1 LLLGNSFKNCSTER
15 YTPLQKIFMAVIS
28 GTDATDVFNDLVA
41 DPKGFFAVREIR
53 YQTLEKQF

>member
-1 LLLGNSFKNCSTER
+1 
-15 YTPLQKIFMAVIS
+15 MAVIS